1 MNSSNGSNE
10 VAQENPNFKFSAE
23 TTFEELRQMAD
34 KFVEDRDWNQYHSPR
49 NLLLAMVGEVGEL
62 AEIFQ
67 WRGEVKEG
75 LPNFSEK
82 DKTHVAQELSDV
94 LIYLVRLAQKCHVDL
109 PLAAKEKMALNEQK
123 YPAERVRG
131 SSKKYSEYSESG
143 ERK

>member
-10 VAQENPNFKFSAE
+10 TAQESPNFKFSAE

-109 PLAAKEKMALNEQK
+109 PLAAKEKMAVNEQK